1 MAVAVC
7 EGARAV
13 WEFETLERVTEEEEE
28 AEGAREG
35 VMAGEALLR
44 RGEAGGI
51 GEKMGIRGVT
61 GEAEDLGG
69 EEEEG
74 GGEVGMT
81 P

>member
-1 MAVAVC
+1 MAMAVC

-13 WEFETLERVTEEEEE
+13 WEFETLERVTEEE

-35 VMAGEALLR
+35 VMAGGALLR

-61 GEAEDLGG
+61 GEAEDLG
-69 EEEEG
+69 EEEEEEE

>member
-1 MAVAVC
+1 M
-7 EGARAV
+7 
-13 WEFETLERVTEEEEE
+13 WEFETLERVTEEE

-35 VMAGEALLR
+35 VMAGGALLR

-69 EEEEG
+69 EEEEEEE

>member
-1 MAVAVC
+1 MAMAMC

-13 WEFETLERVTEEEEE
+13 WEFETLERVTEEE

-35 VMAGEALLR
+35 VTAEEALLL

-61 GEAEDLGG
+61 GEAEDPGEE

-74 GGEVGMT
+74 GEGGMT